1 LAEELRS
8 GPLDL
13 ATFYLDDGVIAG
25 DIDAVSA
32 ALSHTQA
39 QCAELGLRLNLD
51 KCEIIKVGLTT
62 DGPLA
67 TKFPDTLLRTSSGE
81 SKVQTHFELLGAAI
95 GDAAFIAAH
104 TTARVAKASA
114 LLDAIASL
122 EDPQVGLRLL
132 RSCAGHTRMVHSLR
146 CNPPEPQLAALQ
158 AFDHKVRSS
167 FSMLTG
173 IHLSKPQWEQAGRA
187 FGHWLGTSVHHP
199 RRPSMLLGIC
209 RLHVGEVLPT

>member
-1 LAEELRS
+1 MCGVGPAPQLA
-8 GPLDL
+8 
-13 ATFYLDDGVIAG
+13 
-25 DIDAVSA
+25 
-32 ALSHTQA
+32 
-39 QCAELGLRLNLD
+39 

-158 AFDHKVRSS
+158 AFDHKVR
-167 FSMLTG
+167 
-173 IHLSKPQWEQAGRA
+173 K
-187 FGHWLGTSVHHP
+187 
-199 RRPSMLLGIC
+199 
-209 RLHVGEVLPT
+209 